1 MNQYQDTAILLFSR
15 TADKEA
21 RQKNWTQEPELNYRI
36 ASHLIRRTK
45 KHLARASLAV
55 FHIDESKQIGYS
67 FGERLSNA
75 FRYVFDRGYKN
86 VICVGND
93 CQNLQISW
101 NEIVNK
107 LKSGKTVLGPD
118 QRGGI
123 YLLGISSN
131 APIAS
136 ILEKIQ
142 WNTSYVFEE
151 LCNRINNIFVLETRR
166 DTNTFKDIK
175 TDKELNNILK
185 TFRAKAQ
192 NETKNTIIVSDIKI
206 NQKPLRAP
214 PFLN

>member
-1 MNQYQDTAILLFSR
+1 MDQHQETAILLFSR
-15 TADKEA
+15 SAHREA
-21 RQKNWTQEPELNYRI
+21 SHKNWTHEPELNYRI

-45 KHLARASLAV
+45 KQLAQTSLAI

-75 FRYVFDRGYKN
+75 FQYVFDRGFQN

-93 CQNLQISW
+93 CQNLQIAW
-101 NEIVNK
+101 NEIVKK

-131 APIAS
+131 APIAG

-166 DTNTFKDIK
+166 DTNSLKDLQ
-175 TDKELNNILK
+175 TDKELYHILR

-192 NETKNTIIVSDIKI
+192 IETHNSAMVSDTRI

-214 PFLN
+214 PF